1 MVKGRSFVV
10 RRRSF
15 PWSFDIILA
24 VHFQTGRCGRH
35 ELGMPQEYCAQ
46 SDFALHNMSRTA
58 LFFRMSLML
67 CIFASFKGSRKHC
80 DVACHVLKGSFRSCH
95 AQIFTVYLHSSVLG
109 FSCLSVVRS
118 LGRSFGFFGGLS
130 AHVCRSLDSWLVA
143 RGPRRKNEDLDYR
156 SLDEPV
162 DEGPWHDGPLIV
174 AWGAEEVYHTTKKS
188 GSVGSLSAFTICCVQ
203 FRYLV
208 KVQGCMSC
216 TITEARRVTRCV
228 RTS

>member
-1 MVKGRSFVV
+1 MSCTDFHSLLAQFRIGLFVSFGRSVIG
-10 RRRSF
+10 
-15 PWSFDIILA
+15 P
-24 VHFQTGRCGRH
+24 
-35 ELGMPQEYCAQ
+35 
-46 SDFALHNMSRTA
+46 
-58 LFFRMSLML
+58 FFRV
-67 CIFASFKGSRKHC
+67 FR
-80 DVACHVLKGSFRSCH
+80 GSFGARLS
-95 AQIFTVYLHSSVLG
+95 FLG
-109 FSCLSVVRS
+109 LMA
-118 LGRSFGFFGGLS
+118 GRS
-130 AHVCRSLDSWLVA
+130 
-143 RGPRRKNEDLDYR
+143 GPRRKNEDLDYR